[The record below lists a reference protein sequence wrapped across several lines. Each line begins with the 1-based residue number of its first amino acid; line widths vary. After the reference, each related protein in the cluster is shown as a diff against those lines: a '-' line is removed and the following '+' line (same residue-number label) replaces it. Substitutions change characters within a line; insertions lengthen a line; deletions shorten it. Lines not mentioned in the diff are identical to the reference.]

1 MKSFKEFVVIAEKA
15 AIPMTPEQIAVGR
28 ARKAAAAQRLAQ
40 NATNPGERAAAA
52 AAKERLRTASGETIR
67 GNKPSSA
74 SGKPPS
80 GTSPSQPSG
89 GAPQA
94 RSNTRQPQNTSNWV
108 KDRLKDLR
116 RGPGSN
122 PPPSGSY
129 RSTGVGRVENTRNV
143 TNPGRGPTPIQNV
156 ANNARNLKNFRPSSV
171 PGLKSG
177 SGIGAAVATADEKM
191 KGSGWLRSLA
201 KGATV
206 AAGTALGGVTGGAVG
221 SLGGPVGTAVGGYAG
236 QAAGAAAA
244 DKSFDVVAGKNAAE
258 RAADIVKNRQRQAGG
273 GLAGIGGKTT
283 FSKDKDGTG
292 FMSTGV
298 GAQRKTVSLAKT
310 SVVKDPKTGKLEAGN
325 LAFKDGKAV
334 YKRAAAPGEGT
345 SNPFERIG
353 RFVNPGAYKAN
364 DAKLAQ
370 QKLQAAVKSD
380 VKRQQAL
387 GVKGSKNLVG
397 AKIVGP
403 AKSAVKLAG
412 TTGEPPKNRRGGK

>member
-1 MKSFKEFVVIAEKA
+1 MKSFKEFVIIAEKA

-171 PGLKSG
+171 SGLKSG
-177 SGIGAAVATADEKM
+177 AGIGAAVATADEKM

>member
-52 AAKERLRTASGETIR
+52 AASERTRAVPSENIR
-67 GNKPSSA
+67 GTDQSSA

-80 GTSPSQPSG
+80 GTPPSQPSG

-177 SGIGAAVATADEKM
+177 AGIGAAVATADEKM

>member
-28 ARKAAAAQRLAQ
+28 ARKAAASQRLAQ

-52 AAKERLRTASGETIR
+52 AASERTRAVPSENIR
-67 GNKPSSA
+67 GTDQSSA

-80 GTSPSQPSG
+80 GTPPSQPSG

-177 SGIGAAVATADEKM
+177 AGIGAAVATADEKM

-310 SVVKDPKTGKLEAGN
+310 RSEAGN

>member
-177 SGIGAAVATADEKM
+177 AGIGAAVATADEKM

>member
-171 PGLKSG
+171 SGLKSG
-177 SGIGAAVATADEKM
+177 AGIGAAVATADEKM